1 MFEVVAE
8 NNADQISNWLS
19 PPSQTAKTNSYP
31 TVRMIK
37 IMNISSD
44 DAVSL
49 FSAIQTAMARR
60 GIKVQKDEPSDLILE
75 LKIETEL
82 IDAKMQRIKLDWK
95 IRADTKTIGVVSQ
108 ENIVETKILHDAWER
123 LATDIAIAASEGLFQ
138 LINQYRATLSV
149 DVKQGMQ

>member
-1 MFEVVAE
+1 M
-8 NNADQISNWLS
+8 
-19 PPSQTAKTNSYP
+19 
-31 TVRMIK
+31 
-37 IMNISSD
+37 MNISSD

-60 GIKVQKDEPSDLILE
+60 GIKVQKEEPSDLILE

-95 IRADTKTIGVVSQ
+95 MRANTKKIGVVSQ
-108 ENIVETKILHDAWER
+108 ENIVETKILHDAWES

>member
-1 MFEVVAE
+1 
-8 NNADQISNWLS
+8 
-19 PPSQTAKTNSYP
+19 
-31 TVRMIK
+31 
-37 IMNISSD
+37 
-44 DAVSL
+44 
-49 FSAIQTAMARR
+49 MARR

-82 IDAKMQRIKLDWK
+82 IDAKMQRIKLNWNM
-95 IRADTKTIGVVSQ
+95 RANTKKIGVVSQ
-108 ENIVETKILHDAWER
+108 ENIVETKILNDAWES